1 MNSERTQRRV
11 LVVAFHYPP
20 DNTSTGV
27 LRTLKF
33 TQYLHGHG
41 WSSTVLTVP
50 PNLYYSTDA
59 ASLAKIP
66 AHVEVRRSAAVDIK
80 EALGFR
86 GLYPSALAVP
96 DRYWP
101 WLFSGTRAGSELLG
115 SGRFQA
121 LYTTYP
127 VPTAHWIG
135 LRLKKRFG
143 LPWIADFRDPWVE
156 DSMPWYRRK
165 LEGILE
171 AKIMRHADRVICNTP
186 AMRRFFL
193 ERYPQVD
200 AAKFVTIT
208 NGYDEP
214 DFAQIEPHTEAQF
227 HIIYPG
233 VISVGNR
240 HPRPLLAGVRL
251 ALDKG
256 WLRADDLKITF
267 LGCGEWAH
275 SAAFQN
281 ELQQYG
287 LSTQVDCVVKRIP
300 YGEALKRLAGA
311 DVLTVLSEMA
321 TAGAE
326 AEQAWTRLQVPAKVY
341 EYLRLGKPML
351 ALVSEGAVKEVLA
364 ETGGGAPVSPDDT
377 EGIAAALRDL
387 YAQRHIPRQAREPS
401 PSVRKYS
408 REQLTVQLAA
418 ELNRLCD

>member
-1 MNSERTQRRV
+1 MRRV

-33 TQYLHGHG
+33 TQYLHEHS
-41 WSSTVLTVP
+41 WASTVLTVP
-50 PNLYYSTDA
+50 PHLYYSSDP
-59 ASLAKIP
+59 ASISKIP
-66 AHVEVRRSAAVDIK
+66 QHVEVHRTAAVDIK
-80 EALGFR
+80 EALGV
-86 GLYPSALAVP
+86 GGVYPSVLAVP
-96 DRYWP
+96 DRYWS
-101 WLFSGTRAGSELLG
+101 WLFSGTRAGKALLS
-115 SGRFQA
+115 SGRFDA
-121 LYTTYP
+121 VYTTYP

-165 LEGILE
+165 LEGMLE
-171 AKIMRHADRVICNTP
+171 ARVMRHADRIICNTP

-193 ERYPQVD
+193 ERYPQCD
-200 AAKFVTIT
+200 PAKFVTIT

-214 DFAQIEPHTEAQF
+214 DFAQIEPLREDKF

-233 VISVGNR
+233 VISTGNR

-251 ALDKG
+251 ALDRG
-256 WLRADDLKITF
+256 WLSADDLKITF
-267 LGCGEWAH
+267 LGCGEWAE
-275 SAAFQN
+275 SAEFKQA
-281 ELQQYG
+281 LQQYG
-287 LSTQVDCVVKRIP
+287 LSAQVDCVVKRIP
-300 YGEALKRLAGA
+300 YAEALRRLAGA

-321 TAGAE
+321 TAGTE

-341 EYLRLGKPML
+341 EYLRIGNPML

-377 EGIAAALRDL
+377 EGIAAALQTL
-387 YAQRHIPRQAREPS
+387 YARRHASRAAQDVPVSIRN
-401 PSVRKYS
+401 YS
-408 REQLTVQLAA
+408 REQLTAQLAA
-418 ELNRLCD
+418 ELNRLCA